1 MRSQSVVL
9 VGIAGG
15 VATGKT
21 TVGKLFEEQGAN
33 LIEADGIGW
42 LLLEDQ
48 EIKERLIG
56 AFGKD
61 ILNFEGEVERKKL
74 GRIVFSS
81 PEARETLNS
90 IVHPVLLQR
99 LREKIGELKKAGFE
113 GVVAVVA
120 ALIPE
125 WEIKDWFDELIVV
138 TCPEKV
144 ALERLM
150 KQGFTEREARDRVGS
165 QLPVEEK
172 VKEADFII
180 ENNGDLAKLTE
191 EARKVWEEITQSHT
205 PLS

>member
-1 MRSQSVVL
+1 MRSRSMVL

-15 VATGKT
+15 VAAGKT
-21 TVGKLFEEQGAN
+21 TVGKLFEEQGAE
-33 LIEADGIGW
+33 LVEADEIGW
-42 LLLEDQ
+42 GLLEDQ
-48 EIKERLIG
+48 EIRDRLIG

-61 ILNFEGEVERKKL
+61 ILSSEGEIERRKL

-81 PEARETLNS
+81 PEEREKLNS

-99 LREKIGELKKAGFE
+99 LKERIDELKKPGFQ
-113 GVVAVVA
+113 GVVAVIA

-125 WEIKDWFDELIVV
+125 WDIKDWFDELIVV

-144 ALERLM
+144 AVRRLM
-150 KQGFTEREARDRVGS
+150 KQGFTEREAKNRVGA

-172 VKEADFII
+172 VKGADFII

-191 EARKVWEEITQSHT
+191 AAQKIWGEITQSHT